1 MSAESSTISGRGI
14 AVWKSLAAVVA
25 LCATVAVA
33 MQVASDSQDNVTL
46 VETAL
51 RTSRTG
57 ARSVTGTFRN
67 NTDRTYAHVR
77 LDIDL
82 LRADGSAA
90 GQTHASAT
98 NLGAGETWS
107 FEAPVIDQQAVRARL
122 VKLTCRRDGNDPE
135 NTAMNAKPICALG
148 RQIEVQ

>member
-1 MSAESSTISGRGI
+1 MGHGI
-14 AVWKSLAAVVA
+14 ALWKLVAAVAA
-25 LCATVAVA
+25 LCATVLLAVTLA
-33 MQVASDSQDNVTL
+33 TDPQDNVTL

-57 ARSVTGTFRN
+57 ARWVTGTFRN

-82 LRADGSAA
+82 LRADSSVA
-90 GQTHASAT
+90 GRTHASAT

-122 VKLTCRRDGNDPE
+122 VKLTCRRDGDDAA
-135 NTAMNAKPICALG
+135 NTGVDVKPDCALG
-148 RQIEVQ
+148 REIEVP